1 MVLPPKRSDVFSSPT
16 PAPVPNHRSRRDIG
30 ARRPWH
36 HSILNPNKNRRLQ
49 MTRVGFIGIG
59 TMGTPMAANLVK
71 KGFAVTLHD
80 ATPGRAAQVAAGLG
94 CAAADSLAGLAECEF
109 IVTMLPDGKVVKE
122 VLTRAENKAL
132 LRTLH
137 PGTVVIDMSS
147 SEPTLTHETGIILA
161 RQGLVLVDA
170 PVSGARMRAESG
182 TLAIMIGCPPGELLE
197 KVKPVL
203 SAMGTQLFV
212 LGGLGNGHA
221 MKAINNIV
229 AGAAMI
235 AVAEGLALGETFGL
249 DPTTMVEVFNAS
261 TGRSFITEL
270 VTKEHVITNRF
281 ATGFALGLL
290 TKDVRI
296 AADLADDIALDLPL
310 FRLARERFAF
320 ANEVEG
326 PASDSSRAFVAL
338 AAAAK
343 SKQEK

>member
-1 MVLPPKRSDVFSSPT
+1 
-16 PAPVPNHRSRRDIG
+16 
-30 ARRPWH
+30 
-36 HSILNPNKNRRLQ
+36 

-80 ATPGRAAQVAAGLG
+80 ATPGRAAQVAGELG
-94 CAAADSLAGLAECEF
+94 CMAANALAGLADCEF
-109 IVTMLPDGKVVKE
+109 IITMLPDGKVVKE

-132 LRTLH
+132 LKTMN
-137 PGTVVIDMSS
+137 PGTVFIDMSS
-147 SEPTLTHETGIILA
+147 SEPTLTHETGTILA
-161 RQGLVLVDA
+161 RQGLLLVDA

-197 KVKPVL
+197 RVKPVL
-203 SAMGTQLFV
+203 SAMGNQLFV

-249 DPTTMVEVFNAS
+249 DPKTMVEVFNAS
-261 TGRSFITEL
+261 TGRSFVTEL

-310 FRLARERFAF
+310 FRLARERFAY

-326 PASDSSRAFVAL
+326 PDSDSSRAFVAIG
-338 AAAAK
+338 AAAR